1 MFQISERYTLRLEL
15 SIQSRLSVT
24 QLIQRVIIFNLNQFQ
39 SQIWWW
45 GGTWPTCKALIRVVF
60 SERRWGGRVKCPPCK
75 ALIKERNIQ
84 IKRVVHSKEKEK
96 EKRRWGGNWP
106 PCKALKRVVCSR
118 KTVGGNLAPLQS
130 SNKKQKAQKAN
141 SHWGIGLVKS
151 IARCTLGKFRK
162 GVQRNPLQFWA
173 EAKEPSRSTPDDAE
187 HMGGQWQNDWRP
199 SSRTF
204 PDLVSLFSL
213 VLCEMLWC
221 DNFLFQLLTSE
232 TIYLVIWMWLCATF

>member
-1 MFQISERYTLRLEL
+1 MASLQSPKK
-15 SIQSRLSVT
+15 SRLP
-24 QLIQRVIIFNLNQFQ
+24 QED
-39 SQIWWW
+39 
-45 GGTWPTCKALIRVVF
+45 G
-60 SERRWGGRVKCPPCK
+60 
-75 ALIKERNIQ
+75 
-84 IKRVVHSKEKEK
+84 
-96 EKRRWGGNWP
+96 
-106 PCKALKRVVCSR
+106 
-118 KTVGGNLAPLQS
+118 GGNLAPLQS

-232 TIYLVIWMWLCATF
+232 TIYLVI